1 MRLVSPSLN
10 GNRRMPLDLRLSEL
24 AARVGEDLG
33 ASRWL
38 EISQQ
43 QIEEF
48 ARVTGDHHWMHV
60 DIGRATRERGG
71 TIAHGLLIACLLPM
85 LGEELAQVSGHN
97 GGYSYG
103 FDKLRFTHPV
113 RPGQRIRL
121 RQTLHGVTP
130 THRGQLVTLRCVVEI
145 EGVERPALVAD
156 YQALYYPA

>member
-1 MRLVSPSLN
+1 
-10 GNRRMPLDLRLSEL
+10 MPLDLRLPEL

-85 LGEELAQVSGHN
+85 LGEELAQVSGHAGALATDSTSCASRTPCARDN
-97 GGYSYG
+97 GSVC
-103 FDKLRFTHPV
+103 DR
-113 RPGQRIRL
+113 
-121 RQTLHGVTP
+121 
-130 THRGQLVTLRCVVEI
+130 RCT
-145 EGVERPALVAD
+145 A
-156 YQALYYPA
+156 